1 MNEVTTYYLEM
12 KFSSSLKGK
21 KGSQELRTKECD
33 IQQFQFNRFLYEL
46 VGEAW
51 EWTDRLSWS
60 DGQWETYVEN
70 DYLRTWVTYYR
81 GSPAGYYELQQQG
94 DGDVEIASFGLAP
107 KFIGQGFRG
116 HFLSQAIK
124 SAWEWKGTSR
134 VWAHTCT
141 LDHPNALQNYR
152 AETG

>member
-1 MNEVTTYYLEM
+1 M
-12 KFSSSLKGK
+12 
-21 KGSQELRTKECD
+21 
-33 IQQFQFNRFLYEL
+33 YEL